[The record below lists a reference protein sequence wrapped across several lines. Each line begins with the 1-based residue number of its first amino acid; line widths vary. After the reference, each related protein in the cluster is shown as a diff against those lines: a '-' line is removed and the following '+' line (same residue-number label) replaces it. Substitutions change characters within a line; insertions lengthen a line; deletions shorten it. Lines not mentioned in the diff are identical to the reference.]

1 MLISSG
7 IQAKIQIDYEYKG
20 DKMNAR
26 KKQIIDVAH
35 RLFIEK
41 GFASTSIQDILDG
54 AKIAK
59 GTFYNHFSSKNE
71 CLIAILEQVQN
82 ETFLLRKELSFGKNK
97 DDQEV
102 FIKQVHVR
110 MKMNREHNLIALF
123 QSVMHSKDDDLKQ
136 LMQKQ
141 LVRELKWTSHR
152 FIDLFGNDVKQHVL
166 DYSIIFFGIIQ
177 QMIHV
182 SKIGTK
188 NEYTLE
194 SIIRFSLQRVKLM
207 ILQQDKLDAP
217 FFPTNWLS
225 DQEQK
230 EEISQI
236 QLKKQIINRL
246 KNLSDHMN
254 KEEKNKKNIE
264 YIEFL
269 LSEFQASEPR
279 EFLITSVV
287 RTVTEVFDESIY
299 RSEVND
305 ITELVHQYFATK

>member
-207 ILQQDKLDAP
+207 ILQQDELDAP

>member
-269 LSEFQASEPR
+269 LSEFHANEPR